1 MLAVWQRA
9 DEEAEAAK
17 DGYFAIKLLT
27 EFYGDLN
34 EEERQFANEVIQD
47 WLISPDAKMR
57 FDAVALA
64 HTFRILELIPT
75 LKDLAVMLSARGTVR
90 PHGRNVRPFYG
101 LSINS
106 ECPNDGERGRLNR

>member
-1 MLAVWQRA
+1 MAASAQFRERMLAVWQRA

-57 FDAVALA
+57 FECGRFGSHVPNPRIDTDA
-64 HTFRILELIPT
+64 E
-75 LKDLAVMLSARGTVR
+75 R
-90 PHGRNVRPFYG
+90 PGCDV
-101 LSINS
+101 
-106 ECPNDGERGRLNR
+106 ER

>member
-75 LKDLAVMLSARGTVR
+75 LKDLAVMLSARDGAAAREERKTVLR
-90 PHGRNVRPFYG
+90 IIDKLRVP
-101 LSINS
+101 
-106 ECPNDGERGRLNR
+106 E